1 MAKDKAPQTDAA
13 DKADKANKAAQAEKA
28 GRAADKAAKAAKAAE
43 KPAEKPSRPA
53 LPVPPARL
61 AAHYRDKVVPE
72 LVQKFGYK
80 TTMQVPRIRKI
91 TINMGVGETVGDKK
105 VLDNAVAD
113 MAKIAGQKPV
123 ITKARRSIANFKL
136 RAGFPIGCMVTLRGA
151 RMYEFLD
158 RLVNIAIPRIR
169 DFRGV
174 SNRAFDGRG
183 NYNLGFKEQI
193 IFPEI
198 DYDKI
203 DMLRGMNIAITT
215 TAKTDDEA
223 RSLLAAFR
231 FPFKH

>member
-1 MAKDKAPQTDAA
+1 MQMAKDKTPQT
-13 DKADKANKAAQAEKA
+13 DKADKAAQAEKAEKA

-43 KPAEKPSRPA
+43 KPAERPA
-53 LPVPPARL
+53 KSTLPVPPARL
-61 AAHYRDKVVPE
+61 AAHYREKVVPD
-72 LVQKFGYK
+72 LLKKFGYK
-80 TTMQVPRIRKI
+80 TTMEVPRIRKI
-91 TINMGVGETVGDKK
+91 TLNMGVGETVGDKK
-105 VLDNAVAD
+105 ALENAVAD

-123 ITKARRSIANFKL
+123 VTKARRSIANFKL

-183 NYNLGFKEQI
+183 NYSLGVKEQI

-198 DYDKI
+198 EYDKV
-203 DMLRGMNIAITT
+203 DALRGMNIAITT

-223 RSLLAAFR
+223 KALLAAFR

>member
-1 MAKDKAPQTDAA
+1 MAKDKEQKQDAKSKGGDKGGENKGMPQQ
-13 DKADKANKAAQAEKA
+13 KAAPKPKREAPKQAPI
-28 GRAADKAAKAAKAAE
+28 AKE
-43 KPAEKPSRPA
+43 EGPRIPA
-53 LPVPPARL
+53 PPARL
-61 AAHYRDKVVPE
+61 AQFYREKVVPD
-72 LVQKFGYK
+72 LTQKFGYK
-80 TTMQVPRIRKI
+80 TVMQVPRIKKI
-91 TINMGVGETVGDKK
+91 TLNMGVGETTTDKK

-113 MAKIAGQKPV
+113 MTRIAGQKPV
-123 ITKARRSIANFKL
+123 VTTSRKSIANFKV
-136 RAGFPIGCMVTLRGA
+136 RANFPVGCMVTLRGA

-183 NYNLGFKEQI
+183 NYSLGVKEQI

-198 DYDKI
+198 EYDKI
-203 DMLRGMNIAITT
+203 DAIRGMDIAINT

-223 RSLLAAFR
+223 RALLTAFR

>member
-1 MAKDKAPQTDAA
+1 MAKEKSPQT
-13 DKADKANKAAQAEKA
+13 DKADKAAQAEKAEKA

-43 KPAEKPSRPA
+43 KPAEKSARPA

-61 AAHYRDKVVPE
+61 AAHYREKVVPE
-72 LVQKFGYK
+72 LISKFGYK

-113 MAKIAGQKPV
+113 MTKIAGQKPV

-183 NYNLGFKEQI
+183 NYSLGVKEQI

-198 DYDKI
+198 EYDKI
-203 DMLRGMNIAITT
+203 DALRGMNIAITT

-223 RSLLAAFR
+223 KALLAAFR